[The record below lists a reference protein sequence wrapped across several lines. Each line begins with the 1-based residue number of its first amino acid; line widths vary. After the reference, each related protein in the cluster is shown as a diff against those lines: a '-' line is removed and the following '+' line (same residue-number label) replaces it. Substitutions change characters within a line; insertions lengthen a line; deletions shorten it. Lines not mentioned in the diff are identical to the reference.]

1 MIIKKLNH
9 CSKTFSDRGVEMFVT
24 DKNWNRDVRFCSGC
38 EKEVFETKTPE
49 ELYNNIELNRCVA
62 MIHEEH
68 TTVGHVTDIDWD
80 DSKSIS

>member
-1 MIIKKLNH
+1 MKHVGTDSN
-9 CSKTFSDRGVEMFVT
+9 DR
-24 DKNWNRDVRFCSGC
+24 DIRFCSGC